1 MLSDFYV
8 LLLTNN
14 KQKLYSM
21 QQHIS
26 FVLDGKIQKLDFNE
40 QLSPTTTVLN
50 YLRKSAAHKGVKEG
64 CAEGDCGACTIVIGE
79 LNKEQKINYNAID
92 SCLVFLPMIHGKQL
106 ITVENLK
113 QQKGNVDV
121 LHPVQ
126 QQMVDCNGSQCGY
139 CTPGIVMS
147 MFALYKSENNPSKEV
162 IEDALTGNL
171 CRCTGYKPIIE
182 ATAKACVNNGEDH
195 FVQNEQ
201 HIIDLLLQI
210 KNDNSSLVINTNTQ
224 KYFQPKTKAEVFEL
238 RESMQNSVLISGA
251 TDVALR
257 VTKRHEVLT
266 EIIDLSNVDELKKC
280 THTDYLI
287 KFGAGMSLEEV
298 KQIAKEELPA
308 LYETLAIFGSKQI
321 RSLAT
326 FGGNLGS
333 GSPIGDTLPVLM
345 AYNAEIKLQSKDGDR
360 IINMNHFIL
369 GYRQTER
376 KPNEIIT
383 SVIINKPSANTKIK
397 FYKVSKR
404 KDLDISTVSAGF
416 SLTLNKNKVDAI
428 ILAFGGMAATT
439 KRATEAEVFLTANEW
454 TRENIEQA
462 MEMIQRAFTPI
473 TDARSGA
480 EYRSIAA
487 KNLLLKFW
495 NETSKEIL
503 TT

>member
-1 MLSDFYV
+1 
-8 LLLTNN
+8 
-14 KQKLYSM
+14 M
-21 QQHIS
+21 QQTIS
-26 FVLDGKIQKLDFNE
+26 FVLDGKIQTLEFN
-40 QLSPTTTVLN
+40 QQFSPTTTVLN
-50 YLRKSAAHKGVKEG
+50 FLRKSATHKGVKEG
-64 CAEGDCGACTIVIGE
+64 CAEGDCGACTLVIGE
-79 LNKEQKINYNAID
+79 LNQEQGLTYKAMD
-92 SCLVFLPMIHGKQL
+92 SCLVFLPMIQGKQL

-113 QQKGNVDV
+113 QQKGNSEI

-126 QQMVDCNGSQCGY
+126 QEMVDCNGSQCGY
-139 CTPGIVMS
+139 CTPGIIMS
-147 MFALYKSENNPSKEV
+147 MFALYKNENNPSKEI
-162 IEDALTGNL
+162 IEDSLTGNL

-182 ATAKACVNNGEDH
+182 ATAKACVNNGADH
-195 FVQNEQ
+195 FVQEEKQ
-201 HIIDLLLQI
+201 IIDLLLQI
-210 KNDNSSLVINTNTQ
+210 KKTNSSIQVNTDSQ

-238 RESMQNSVLISGA
+238 RNKMPNSVLISGA

-257 VTKRHEVLT
+257 VTKRHEVLS
-266 EIIDLSNVDELKKC
+266 EIIDLSNVEELKKC
-280 THTDYLI
+280 TRTDYLI

-298 KQIAKEELPA
+298 KQIAKTELPA
-308 LYETLAIFGSKQI
+308 LHETLAVFGSKQI
-321 RSLAT
+321 RTLAT

-345 AYNAEIKLQSKDGDR
+345 AYDAEIKLQSTDGDR
-360 IINMNHFIL
+360 IINMNKFIL

-383 SVIINKPSANTKIK
+383 SVIINKPSANTKVK

-416 SLTLNKNKVDAI
+416 SVTLSNNKVDSI

-462 MEMIQRAFTPI
+462 MEMVQKAFTPI
-473 TDARSGA
+473 SDARSGA
-480 EYRSIAA
+480 EFRSIAA

-495 NETSKEIL
+495 ND
-503 TT
+503 TTNN